1 MLGKVI
7 HKIQRVIHSQDLQLN
22 ANWETAIGQ
31 MTEVE
36 VLTEM
41 KEQLVKVCHSKS
53 GDFNSK
59 MQLVLDIDERTH
71 RKVRELTRNYLKL
84 MNKNSDVKKDI
95 EIAVYAFLRQL
106 YLTYTHIIVEYKQ
119 QSSILLNTKRI
130 NLLLARYLNAT
141 FMMAKWRYFDDQ
153 PAPVGLWSNIHQVIK
168 IAEELTIINK
178 SLFLYDFQHKETSLA
193 TLLMRGFMLNT
204 LQKGSYT
211 SFQIELTDRVLKA
224 WSTNLTI
231 SNQYN
236 TQNEYQFFIHLD
248 GDKSPQRLRSA
259 KQHPDFRYWNTSRMV
274 GLMESYLCAVN
285 TGKSLESFNLLTMAK
300 TEDLV
305 DLFQKLR
312 VDWCVTGYKR
322 QRRTEEREVKYKR
335 LNVSHGL
342 DQISARIN
350 YLQHKSTV
358 AKSLPEPVSLALVM
372 DAPLSH
378 GYYADQQPN
387 AYDRENWTML
397 EESQHGFS
405 IEMGKEISDWVKSGT
420 LIGYSTIDNNN
431 KIGLAEIKT
440 VRKRADGTY
449 RVGLAKLTSNAIV
462 LAINKVE
469 KSTPFVADANCIDNE
484 NLALSETFHVL
495 FFDDDM
501 IEKPRLIMPR
511 YQYKRASRYR
521 VDMNGEIHMVLAGEV
536 VSSHRDWVCFDIVV

>member
-7 HKIQRVIHSQDLQLN
+7 HRIQRVIHSQDLQLN

-59 MQLVLDIDERTH
+59 MQLVLDIDEKTH

-130 NLLLARYLNAT
+130 NLLLARYLNAA

-378 GYYADQQPN
+378 GYYTDQQPN

-431 KIGLAEIKT
+431 KIALAEIKT

-469 KSTPFVADANCIDNE
+469 KSTPFVADANCIDDE

>member
-7 HKIQRVIHSQDLQLN
+7 HRIQRVIHSQDLQLN

-59 MQLVLDIDERTH
+59 MQLVLDIDEKTH

-95 EIAVYAFLRQL
+95 EMAVYAFLRQL

-130 NLLLARYLNAT
+130 NLLLARYLNAA

-211 SFQIELTDRVLKA
+211 PFQIELTDRVLKA

-378 GYYADQQPN
+378 GYYTDQQPN

-431 KIGLAEIKT
+431 KIALAEIKT

-469 KSTPFVADANCIDNE
+469 KSTPFVADANCIDDE

-536 VSSHRDWVCFDIVV
+536 VNSHRDWVCFDIVV

>member
-7 HKIQRVIHSQDLQLN
+7 HRIQRVIHSQDLQLN

-59 MQLVLDIDERTH
+59 MQLVLDIDEKTH

-130 NLLLARYLNAT
+130 NLLLARYLNAA

-378 GYYADQQPN
+378 GYYTDQQPN

-431 KIGLAEIKT
+431 KIALAEIKT

-469 KSTPFVADANCIDNE
+469 KSTPFVADANCIDDE

-536 VSSHRDWVCFDIVV
+536 VNSHRDWVCFDIVV

>member
-7 HKIQRVIHSQDLQLN
+7 HRIQRVIHSQDLQLN

-59 MQLVLDIDERTH
+59 MQLVLDIDEKTH

-95 EIAVYAFLRQL
+95 EMAVYAFLRQL

-358 AKSLPEPVSLALVM
+358 AKSLPEPVSLALVI

-469 KSTPFVADANCIDNE
+469 KSTPFVADANCIDDK

>member
-1 MLGKVI
+1 M
-7 HKIQRVIHSQDLQLN
+7 QLN

-53 GDFNSK
+53 GNFNSK
-59 MQLVLDIDERTH
+59 MQLVLDVDERTH

-95 EIAVYAFLRQL
+95 EMAVYAFLRQL

-119 QSSILLNTKRI
+119 QSSILLNTRSI
-130 NLLLARYLNAT
+130 NLLLARYLNAV

-153 PAPVGLWSNIHQVIK
+153 PAPVGLWSNVHQVIK

-178 SLFLYDFQHKETSLA
+178 SLFLYDYQHKETSLA

-211 SFQIELTDRVLKA
+211 PFQIELTDRVLKA
-224 WSTNLTI
+224 WSANPTI
-231 SNQYN
+231 SDQYN

-285 TGKSLESFNLLTMAK
+285 TGKSLESFNLLTLAK

-322 QRRTEEREVKYKR
+322 QRRTEDREVKFKR
-335 LNVSHGL
+335 LNVSHGI
-342 DQISARIN
+342 DQISARVN

-358 AKSLPEPVSLALVM
+358 AKSLPEHVSLALVM

-378 GYYADQQPN
+378 DCYINQQPN

-405 IEMGKEISDWVKSGT
+405 IEIGKEISDWIKSGT
-420 LIGYSTIDNNN
+420 LIGYSTADNNN
-431 KIGLAEIKT
+431 KIALAEIKT

-462 LAINKVE
+462 LAVNKVE
-469 KSTPFVADANCIDNE
+469 KSTPFVADANRVDDGS
-484 NLALSETFHVL
+484 LAFSETFHVL
-495 FFDDDM
+495 FFDDDT
-501 IEKPRLIMPR
+501 IEKPRFIMPR

-521 VDMNGEIHMVLAGEV
+521 VDMNGEVHLVLAGEII
-536 VSSHRDWVCFDIVV
+536 SSHRDWVCFDVVV

>member
-7 HKIQRVIHSQDLQLN
+7 HRIQRVIHSQDLQLN

-59 MQLVLDIDERTH
+59 MQLVLDIDEKTH

-95 EIAVYAFLRQL
+95 EMAVYAFLRQL

-130 NLLLARYLNAT
+130 NLLLARYLNAA

-378 GYYADQQPN
+378 GYYTDQQPN

-431 KIGLAEIKT
+431 KIALAEIKT

-469 KSTPFVADANCIDNE
+469 KSTPFVADANCIDDE

-536 VSSHRDWVCFDIVV
+536 VNSHRDWVCFDIVV

>member
-7 HKIQRVIHSQDLQLN
+7 HRIQRVIHSQDLQLN

-59 MQLVLDIDERTH
+59 MQLVLDIDEKTH
-71 RKVRELTRNYLKL
+71 RKVRDLTRNYLKL

-130 NLLLARYLNAT
+130 NLLLARYLNAA

-378 GYYADQQPN
+378 GYYTDQQPN

-469 KSTPFVADANCIDNE
+469 KSTPFVADANCIDDE

>member
-7 HKIQRVIHSQDLQLN
+7 HRIQRVIHSQDLQLN

-59 MQLVLDIDERTH
+59 MQLVLDIDEKTH

-95 EIAVYAFLRQL
+95 EMAVYAFLRQL

-130 NLLLARYLNAT
+130 NLLLARYLNAA

-168 IAEELTIINK
+168 IAEELTIINE

-378 GYYADQQPN
+378 GYYTDQQPN

-431 KIGLAEIKT
+431 KIALAEIKT

-469 KSTPFVADANCIDNE
+469 KSTPFVADANCIDDE

-536 VSSHRDWVCFDIVV
+536 VNSHRDWVCFDIVV

>member
-7 HKIQRVIHSQDLQLN
+7 HRIQRVIHSQDLQLN

-59 MQLVLDIDERTH
+59 MQLVLDIDEKTH

-130 NLLLARYLNAT
+130 NLLLARYLNAA

-168 IAEELTIINK
+168 IAEELTIINE

-378 GYYADQQPN
+378 GYYTDQQPN
-387 AYDRENWTML
+387 AYERENWTML

-431 KIGLAEIKT
+431 KIALAEIKT

-469 KSTPFVADANCIDNE
+469 KSTPFVADANCIDDE

-536 VSSHRDWVCFDIVV
+536 VNSHRDWVCFDIVV

>member
-7 HKIQRVIHSQDLQLN
+7 HRIQRVIHSQDLQLN

-59 MQLVLDIDERTH
+59 MQLVLDIDEKTH

-420 LIGYSTIDNNN
+420 LIGYSTVDNNN

-469 KSTPFVADANCIDNE
+469 KSTPFVADANCIDDE